1 MFMCGSLSSINHT
14 NDDNMFL
21 YYENLGRENM
31 HLFLIRIF
39 LKEGMVTFKEEKI
52 YLIRLKDN
60 YPILDY
66 HWILKYQK

>member
-1 MFMCGSLSSINHT
+1 LSSTNHT

-52 YLIRLKDN
+52 F
-60 YPILDY
+60 
-66 HWILKYQK
+66 